1 MPFDLTSLPEIFN
14 AVIVILA
21 AVGVTSLPIMAIL
34 KSRSGRAASDV
45 EDIARNIVQIINS
58 KALTIEEVNAIVSD
72 ATDLASAL
80 TDIYSAIS
88 AKKAATAPTPA
99 PSGTST
105 VASPS
110 SGTTS

>member
-1 MPFDLTSLPEIFN
+1 MTIDLTSIPTIFN
-14 AVIVILA
+14 AVVVILA
-21 AVGVTSLPIMAIL
+21 ALGVTSIPIMAIL

-58 KALTIEEVNAIVSD
+58 KQLTIDEVNAIVSD
-72 ATDLASAL
+72 SKDLASAL
-80 TDIYSAIS
+80 SDMYSAIYT
-88 AKKAATAPTPA
+88 KKVATAPAPA
-99 PSGTST
+99 PSGAST